1 MVLATNQTAPAS
13 CGHFQTGSSKVR
25 IQDTGVSRVQV
36 DSGGGIILGPGKPK
50 VFVEGSVISVAGDAI
65 QPHGIGPH
73 AAPTTV
79 ATQTKLN
86 IG

>member
-13 CGHFQTGSSKVR
+13 CGHFQTGSAKVKV
-25 IQDTGVSRVQV
+25 QSVGVSRVIA

-50 VFVEGSVISVAGDAI
+50 VLVEGSIISVAGDAI
-65 QPHGIGPH
+65 QPHGLGPH
-73 AAPTTV
+73 ASPTTV